1 MGSESKIS
9 ILGSGWLGLPL
20 TVHLS
25 EKGFLTKTSTRSDS
39 RAKQISKQGIDVCV
53 FDIENIDKSDL
64 SFLDADILIVNITS
78 KNINAF
84 DNLITKVEKSSIKN
98 VLFISST
105 SVYPNL
111 NKVITEDD
119 GIELEDNKLF
129 KIENAFQENKNF
141 TTTILR
147 FSGLI
152 GYSRHPGNWF
162 SSRPIS
168 QPNAPVNLIHRD
180 DCIGIINAIISQS
193 AWGGVFNACADTH
206 PIKKEFYFN
215 ARRLLNKKRPEVV
228 SEEVLEYKIISNAK
242 LKKALNYAFIYPNL
256 MDIRFEN

>member
-1 MGSESKIS
+1 MDKSQKIS
-9 ILGSGWLGLPL
+9 VLGSGWLGLPL
-20 TVHLS
+20 TQYLS
-25 EKGFLTKTSTRSDS
+25 TEAYTVKTSTRSEL
-39 RAKQISKQGIDVCV
+39 RAKKIREQGIDVCV
-53 FDIENIDKSDL
+53 FDIEQLNESDL
-64 SFLDADILIVNITS
+64 TFLDADILIINITS
-78 KNINAF
+78 KNIEAF
-84 DNLITKVEKSSIKN
+84 GNLIGEIEKSSIQN
-98 VLFISST
+98 VLFVSST

-119 GIELEDNKLF
+119 QVELKDNKLF

-193 AWGGVFNACADTH
+193 AWGVVFNACADTH